1 MISQY
6 VTIFAIIAVKTAVA
20 AFIHPGMLHTTEDFR
35 RMRCKVNDNASPW
48 ILSWNL
54 LTANPH
60 ASSSYTANPQSI
72 VYRGSDGVH
81 GQNYPILYNDVAA
94 AYALA
99 LRYQI
104 SGDTQYAM
112 AAVNI
117 MNAWAVTLTALGGSS
132 DHQLLAGIQGYQFAN
147 AAEMMRGWSGWATS
161 DQETFKTMMVDVFY
175 SVNHDFL
182 VRHNNAA
189 IDHYWANWDLCNI
202 ASIIAIGILTDNTT
216 MYNEAIEY
224 FKFGA
229 GNGAIDHAI
238 WMMYEVDGESLGQGQ
253 EAGRDQGHANLDFAL
268 LGPIAQMAYNQGTD
282 LWAYQGNKILAGSE
296 YCAKYNL
303 GNDVPYTSYTNS
315 DVTQSVISNTSRGN
329 IRPSWEMI
337 YGHYNGVKQL
347 NATYVAQYRDLTNSQ
362 LGGAEGGGG
371 NYGTASWGYD
381 QLGYG
386 TLTFRV
392 N

>member
-1 MISQY
+1 MFTQRI
-6 VTIFAIIAVKTAVA
+6 VLLGLAATAA
-20 AFIHPGMLHTTEDFR
+20 AFIHPGMLHTTADFQ
-35 RMRCKVNDNASPW
+35 RMKSKVNANASPW
-48 ILSWNL
+48 IISWNL
-54 LTANPH
+54 LTANSH

-81 GQNYPILYNDVAA
+81 AQNYAILYNDVAA

-104 SGDTQYAM
+104 SGDTQYGT
-112 AAVNI
+112 AAVNV
-117 MNAWAVTLTALGGSS
+117 MNAWASTLTALGGSA

-147 AAEMMRGWSGWATS
+147 AAEMMRGWSGWAAA
-161 DQETFKTMMVDVFY
+161 DQVKFKTMMVDVFY

-189 IDHYWANWDLCNI
+189 IDHYWANWDLCNM
-202 ASIIAIGILTDNTT
+202 ASIMAIGILTDNTT
-216 MYNEAIEY
+216 MYNEAITY
-224 FKFGA
+224 FKSGA
-229 GNGAIDHAI
+229 GNGGIDHAI
-238 WMMYEVDGESLGQGQ
+238 WVLYEVDGEQLGQGQ
-253 EAGRDQGHANLDFAL
+253 EAGRDQGHSNLDYAL

-282 LWAYQGNKILAGSE
+282 FWAYENNKILAGSE
-296 YCAKYNL
+296 YNSKYNI
-303 GNDVPYTSYTNS
+303 GNNVPYTTYTNS
-315 DVTQSVISNTSRGN
+315 DVTQTVISNNSRGD
-329 IRPSWEMI
+329 IRPMWEMI

-347 NATYVAQYRDLTNSQ
+347 NAPYVARYRDLVNSQ

-371 NYGTASWGYD
+371 NYGSTSGGYD

-386 TLTFRV
+386 TLTFRI